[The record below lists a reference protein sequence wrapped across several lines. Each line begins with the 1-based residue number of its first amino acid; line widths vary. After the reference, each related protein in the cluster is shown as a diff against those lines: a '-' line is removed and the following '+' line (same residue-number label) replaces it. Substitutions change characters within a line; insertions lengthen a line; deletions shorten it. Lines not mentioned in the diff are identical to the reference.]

1 MKKFFKKF
9 MTDER
14 GDVVQYIIVLAVV
27 AIILAFAFPA
37 IRDKI
42 ATQTETSLGQMDK
55 AFDAG
60 NASGTATSTPAP

>member
-9 MTDER
+9 MKDER

-37 IRDKI
+37 IRDTI
-42 ATQTETSLGQMDK
+42 AGQVDTTLDQVNS
-55 AFDAG
+55 AFDEGEAAG
-60 NASGTATSTPAP
+60 RADGK

>member
-9 MTDER
+9 MKDER

-37 IRDKI
+37 IRDTI
-42 ATQTETSLGQMDK
+42 AGQVDTSLDQIDESFESGAATGK
-55 AFDAG
+55 AG
-60 NASGTATSTPAP
+60 SSTP